1 MRKCSAL
8 IVMMIAMTVVMPMAC
23 AASQPALVM
32 HRQLA
37 GEAGADGWY
46 LARSTKGGFSVRLPA
61 QFNDFSIPASRQ
73 DNGHMAE
80 LDVVG
85 TKIQDIGKFT
95 ATCIRYLDK
104 APGKDAILAPFKG
117 MGGTPFKDA
126 QGEGVRVHSPEGDT
140 KVYALPGRTCL
151 LVVEVYDGQVVTA
164 EVVEQF
170 FGSFELDS

>member
-1 MRKCSAL
+1 MRKLPAL
-8 IVMMIAMTVVMPMAC
+8 IATTLITITMATAC

-37 GEAGADGWY
+37 GEAGKDGWY
-46 LARSTKGGFSVRLPA
+46 TANSTKGGFSVRLPA

-73 DNGHMAE
+73 DNGHQAE

-85 TKIQDIGKFT
+85 TMIQDIGKFS

-104 APGKDAILAPFKG
+104 GPDRDTILAPFRRMDG
-117 MGGTPFKDA
+117 VPFKDA
-126 QGEGVRVHSPEGDT
+126 QGEGVRVHSPEGET

-151 LVVEVYDGQVVTA
+151 LVVEVYDDEVVTP
-164 EVVEQF
+164 EVIEQF
-170 FGSFELDS
+170 LGSFSLDN

>member
-1 MRKCSAL
+1 MRKCSVL
-8 IVMMIAMTVVMPMAC
+8 IAMMLAVAAAMATAC
-23 AASQPALVM
+23 AAPPPSLVM

-46 LARSTKGGFSVRLPA
+46 EARSTKGGFSVRLPA

-104 APGKDAILAPFKG
+104 APGTDAILAPFKR

-126 QGEGVRVHSPEGDT
+126 QGEGVRVHSQEGGT
-140 KVYALPGRTCL
+140 KVYALPGRSCL
-151 LVVEVYDGQVVTA
+151 LVVEVHDGEVVTA
-164 EVVEQF
+164 DVIEQF
-170 FGSFELDS
+170 FGSFVLGS

>member
-1 MRKCSAL
+1 MMTAVMSA
-8 IVMMIAMTVVMPMAC
+8 ACMA
-23 AASQPALVM
+23 SPPSLVM

-46 LARSTKGGFSVRLPA
+46 MARSTKGGFAVRLPA

-85 TKIQDIGKFT
+85 TKIQDIGKFS

-104 APGKDAILAPFKG
+104 EPGKDAILAPFRG

-126 QGEGVRVHSPEGDT
+126 HGEGVRVHSPEGAT

-151 LVVEVYDGQVVTA
+151 LVVEAYDDEVVTPD
-164 EVVEQF
+164 VIEQF
-170 FGSFELDS
+170 FGSFTLDD

>member
-104 APGKDAILAPFKG
+104 APGKEAILAPFKK
-117 MGGTPFKDA
+117 MGGVPFKDA
-126 QGEGVRVHSPEGDT
+126 QGEGVRVHSPEGGT

-151 LVVEVYDGQVVTA
+151 LIAEVYDDEVVTP
-164 EVVEQF
+164 EVIEQF
-170 FGSFELDS
+170 FGSFTLGS

>member
-1 MRKCSAL
+1 MRKYSL
-8 IVMMIAMTVVMPMAC
+8 SIVTMAMSIAIATVLTTAC
-23 AASQPALVM
+23 AASPPSLVM
-32 HRQLA
+32 HRKLA
-37 GEAGADGWY
+37 GEADADGWY
-46 LARSTKGGFSVRLPA
+46 TARSTKGGFSVRLPA

-104 APGKDAILAPFKG
+104 APGTDAILAPFKR

-126 QGEGVRVHSPEGDT
+126 QGEG
-140 KVYALPGRTCL
+140 
-151 LVVEVYDGQVVTA
+151 
-164 EVVEQF
+164 
-170 FGSFELDS
+170 